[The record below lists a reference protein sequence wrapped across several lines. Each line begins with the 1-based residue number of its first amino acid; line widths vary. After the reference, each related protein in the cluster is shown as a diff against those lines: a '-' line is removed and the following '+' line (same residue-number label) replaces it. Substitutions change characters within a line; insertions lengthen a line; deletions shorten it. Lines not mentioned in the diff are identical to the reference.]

1 MFFGCN
7 LISLSL
13 PNFSLTFDPIRAVK
27 TIPRSSANVPIRIV
41 ASNAEFWRQKSQSE
55 TVFDYDWTYTPQS
68 FSGTIEGSFTC
79 VNSDEEIDFN
89 RLKQQDPILF
99 FDENILFEDE
109 LGDNGISL
117 LSVKLR
123 VMNYGFYVLL
133 NHFLR
138 VDQVVFKSIS
148 TRYFHSFNQ
157 NFILKE
163 NRTCED
169 SFESI
174 QQVKQTRK
182 QQNFNAVMTSYF
194 RK

>member
-7 LISLSL
+7 LISLSS
-13 PNFSLTFDPIRAVK
+13 PTFSLTFDPITALK
-27 TIPRSSANVPIRIV
+27 TVSKSAANVPIRIA
-41 ASNAEFWRQKSQSE
+41 ASQAEFWRQRSQSE
-55 TVFDYDWTYTPQS
+55 TVFDYDWTYSPSQS
-68 FSGTIEGSFTC
+68 FTGTQEGTFRISP
-79 VNSDEEIDFN
+79 SDEEIDFN
-89 RLKQQDPILF
+89 RLKQQDDPILF

-138 VDQVVFKSIS
+138 VDQVIFKSTS
-148 TRYFHSFNQ
+148 TRYFHSFDKQ
-157 NFILKE
+157 FILKE
-163 NRTCED
+163 IRTCED

-174 QQVKQTRK
+174 QQVKTRIK
-182 QQNFNAVMTSYF
+182 CDFIVF
-194 RK
+194 VFCRK

>member
-1 MFFGCN
+1 MSHEVGFPLPTMFFGCN
-7 LISLSL
+7 LISISS
-13 PNFSLTFDPIRAVK
+13 PNFCLTFDPIRAVK
-27 TIPRSSANVPIRIV
+27 TIAKSSENVPIRIL
-41 ASNAEFWRQKSQSE
+41 ASHNEFWRQKSQSE
-55 TVFDYDWTYTPQS
+55 TVFDYDWTYTP
-68 FSGTIEGSFTC
+68 ESFTGTQEGTFTC
-79 VNSDEEIDFN
+79 INSDEEIDFN

-138 VDQVVFKSIS
+138 VDQIIFKSIS
-148 TRYFHSFNQ
+148 TRFFHSFNQ

-163 NRTCED
+163 IRTCED

-174 QQVKQTRK
+174 QQVKL
-182 QQNFNAVMTSYF
+182 FM
-194 RK
+194 

>member
-7 LISLSL
+7 LISLSTT
-13 PNFSLTFDPIRAVK
+13 NFSLTFDPIRAIK
-27 TIPRSSANVPIRIV
+27 TIAKSSASVPIRIA
-41 ASNAEFWRQKSQSE
+41 ASHEEFWRQKSQSE
-55 TVFDYDWTYTPQS
+55 PIFDYDWTYTPQS
-68 FSGTIEGSFTC
+68 FTGTQEGAISCMETG
-79 VNSDEEIDFN
+79 EEIDFN
-89 RLKQQDPILF
+89 RLKHQDPILF
-99 FDENILFEDE
+99 FEENILFEDE

-138 VDQVVFKSIS
+138 VDQVVFKSTS
-148 TRYFHSFNQ
+148 TRYFHSFDQ

-163 NRTCED
+163 ERTCED

-174 QQVKQTRK
+174 QQV
-182 QQNFNAVMTSYF
+182 NN
-194 RK
+194 

>member
-7 LISLSL
+7 SVSISSSKFSLS
-13 PNFSLTFDPIRAVK
+13 FDPVAAVK
-27 TIPRSSANVPIRIV
+27 TISKSSANVPIRIA
-41 ASNAEFWRQKSQSE
+41 ASHAEFWRQRSQSE
-55 TVFDYDWTYTPQS
+55 TIFDYDWTYNPQTY
-68 FSGTIEGSFTC
+68 SGTTEGDFSIK
-79 VNSDEEIDFN
+79 NSEEEIDFN

-138 VDQVVFKSIS
+138 VDQVVFKSTS

-163 NRTCED
+163 TRTCED
-169 SFESI
+169 SFESV
-174 QQVKQTRK
+174 QQVN
-182 QQNFNAVMTSYF
+182 QNRFLLLIFVF